1 MKIYS
6 TNLNELYDD
15 PFLRCDVDNI
25 LMRQTHDFTSYR
37 RLTEFITFIETG
49 KAITKEDY
57 AESSQNVHF
66 LVRNI
71 AEGKPLYENL
81 IYITEEKA
89 EELADFRIR
98 KDDVII
104 AISSNCGAA
113 FLYEGERSENITLS
127 HYLCRLR
134 VDSSVLRPKYLVYY
148 LNSHVM
154 REYFRGVE
162 TGKTQ
167 KNLSKVYIHNLPV
180 CLPTLNTQDKLCEII
195 VPYESEITRLKET
208 ILQIQDIIDKVFQRE
223 FSFDYD
229 NFNRLKTV
237 KIHSTDLINF
247 GNNPDLRFSSKF
259 HRQAGSFVMNQLLEI
274 TDKKIK
280 HFLSEPIVLGASVS
294 PDDYSTDGG
303 HYYISM
309 ATIKNW
315 SFNPEGASTVSKKFS
330 DAKCEKTV
338 RKNDIILARSGEGTI
353 GKVALI
359 DSDDIDGVFADFTM
373 RIRLKDYNPE
383 FAYYYFRTTYFQ
395 YLIESYKKGLGN
407 NTNIFPIVVKELPM
421 LDIPIKEQQRIVDE
435 IHSEISKQ
443 DEIKSEISNL
453 RSKINEIVES
463 AIINRN

>member
-6 TNLNELYDD
+6 TNLNELYGD

-25 LMRQTHDFTSYR
+25 FMRQTHDFTSYR

-71 AEGKPLYENL
+71 AEGKPLYEDL

-127 HYLCRLR
+127 HYLCRLQ

-148 LNSHVM
+148 LNSHLM

-180 CLPTLNTQDKLCEII
+180 YLPTLDAQDKLCETIA
-195 VPYESEITRLKET
+195 PYESEITRLKEA
-208 ILQIQDIIDKVFQRE
+208 ILQVQDIIDEVFQRE
-223 FSFDYD
+223 FSFEYD

-237 KIHSTDLINF
+237 KTHSVDLINF

-259 HRQAGSFVMNQLLEI
+259 HRQAGNFVMNQLLEI

-294 PDDYSTDGG
+294 PDDYSTEGD

-315 SFNPEGASTVSKKFS
+315 SFNPEGASTVSKKYS

-395 YLIESYKKGLGN
+395 YLIEIYKKGLGN
-407 NTNIFPIVVKELPM
+407 NTNIFPIVVREFPM
-421 LDIPIKEQQRIVDE
+421 LDISLDEQQRIVDE

-443 DEIKSEISNL
+443 DEIKSKIVEL
-453 RSKINEIVES
+453 RSKIDEIIEG
-463 AIINRN
+463 IIASDD